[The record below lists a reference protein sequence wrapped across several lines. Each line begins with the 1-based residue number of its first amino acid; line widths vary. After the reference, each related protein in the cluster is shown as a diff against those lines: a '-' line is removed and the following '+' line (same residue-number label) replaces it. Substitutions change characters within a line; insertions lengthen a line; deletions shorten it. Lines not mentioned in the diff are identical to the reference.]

1 MNSTT
6 ILIPGKEELATLKG
20 VRRKRVIKPRR

>member
-20 VRRKRVIKPRR
+20 VRRKGVIKLRR